1 MAKKE
6 NISALSVDELRSR
19 LSEEKA
25 RLDKIKFAHAVT
37 PLTNPS
43 EIRDARRNVA
53 RVLTELRKKELA
65 TA

>member
-6 NISALSVDELRSR
+6 NFSALSADELRSR

-37 PLTNPS
+37 PLTNPM
-43 EIRDARRNVA
+43 ELRETRRNIA
-53 RVLTELRKKELA
+53 RLNTELRKKELA